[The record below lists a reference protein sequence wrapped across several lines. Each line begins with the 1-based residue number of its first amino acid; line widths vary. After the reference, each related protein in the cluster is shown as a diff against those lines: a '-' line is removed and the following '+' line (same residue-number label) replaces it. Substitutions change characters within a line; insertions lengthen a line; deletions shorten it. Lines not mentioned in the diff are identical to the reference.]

1 MSIEALKEQARRHEQ
16 REEWRKALEE
26 YKQAIGLLEEAGQ
39 PDIGLYN
46 RVGDIYVRLTLL
58 EEAVT
63 NYEKAVDLY
72 VEEGLENNAIAVCK
86 KIIRNVPHR
95 DQVYL
100 RMGQI
105 RAQQGFISDARTSF
119 LVYAER
125 MQQGGDLDE
134 SFRALV
140 EFCDVAPGEVELRM
154 AVADQM
160 ITHQR
165 FPEAVDQLGVAY
177 RALMESGEADGAAT
191 VAAKVREIDPEID
204 LTVAP
209 TVAEELEEA
218 VLPGSSVGTE
228 VAFEEAA
235 FEEALLA
242 ESTAGTMEG
251 FETTA
256 LGSDNLLGE
265 GVDTVVAEDEGVPA
279 AEVYAEVPELPSV
292 GGSTEEPHSTE
303 DEAPAEEDVFD
314 LPLLEVPAED
324 DAPAEEDVFDLPLLE
339 VPAEDE
345 APAEEDVFDLPLL
358 EVPAEDEPSSIAAE
372 GSREQ
377 SWEDATEE
385 DAFDLPLLDTAEED
399 QPLSTLAGESREEV
413 WEDAAA
419 DDEAPAD
426 EEVRGADPAVEPE
439 DGGVAQVR
447 ATIEA
452 DPDNVDLRQR
462 MVELAYRSGET
473 SVLVEA
479 FMGLGDVLGR
489 AGDDARAKVA
499 YQQVIRLD
507 EGHVEA
513 RAALGEASPERQ
525 APVKE
530 VAAHED
536 YVDLGSLILGDE
548 VEKSTRFT
556 VTYEEPSGD
565 EEADFAKMLS
575 QFKEKVSQNLDV
587 DDTRAHHDLGTAYK
601 EMGLL
606 DEAVAE
612 FQQALR
618 GAGSHL
624 PTYEVLGQTF
634 LEMDNPAAAVRTLE
648 RALEVDFAVE
658 DELLGIYYYL
668 GQAYQSVG
676 RNDRAVEFYDR
687 VFSLDINFAD
697 VTERLRALR

>member
-26 YKQAIGLLEEAGQ
+26 YKQAIGLLEQAGQ

-95 DQVYL
+95 DQVHL
-100 RMGQI
+100 RIGQI

-140 EFCDVAPGEVELRM
+140 EFCDVAPGEVDLRL

-165 FPEAVDQLGVAY
+165 FPEAVDQLGIAY
-177 RALMESGEADGAAT
+177 RALLESGEADGAAD
-191 VAAKVREIDPEID
+191 VAAKVREIDPDID
-204 LTVAP
+204 LTAAPPVAD
-209 TVAEELEEA
+209 ELEEA
-218 VLPGSSVGTE
+218 VLPGSGVE
-228 VAFEEAA
+228 MEAAVEEAT
-235 FEEALLA
+235 FEHALLA
-242 ESTAGTMEG
+242 ESPTGAMEG

-256 LGSDNLLGE
+256 LGSDDLLDE
-265 GVDTVVAEDEGVPA
+265 GVDTVVAEDEGLPA
-279 AEVYAEVPELPSV
+279 AEVPELPSI

-303 DEAPAEEDVFD
+303 DDAPVEEDVLDLPLVEAPAEDEAPAEEDVFG
-314 LPLLEVPAED
+314 
-324 DAPAEEDVFDLPLLE
+324 LPLLE

-358 EVPAEDEPSSIAAE
+358 EVPADEAPA
-372 GSREQ
+372 
-377 SWEDATEE
+377 EE
-385 DAFDLPLLDTAEED
+385 DVFDLPLLDATEED
-399 QPLSTLAGESREEV
+399 QPMSALAGESREEV

-426 EEVRGADPAVEPE
+426 ETVRGAGPPEGPE
-439 DGGVAQVR
+439 DAGLAQVR

-489 AGDDARAKVA
+489 AGDDDRAKVA

-513 RAALGEASPERQ
+513 RAALGEDSPEPQ

-634 LEMDNPAAAVRTLE
+634 LEMENPAAAVRTLE
-648 RALEVDFAVE
+648 RALEVDFSVE

>member
-1 MSIEALKEQARRHEQ
+1 MSIESLKEQARRHEQ

-26 YKQAIGLLEEAGQ
+26 YKQAIAALETDGQ

-58 EEAVT
+58 EEALT

-86 KIIRNVPHR
+86 KIIRNVPNR

-100 RMGQI
+100 KMGQI
-105 RAQQGFISDARTSF
+105 RAQQGFIPDARTSF

-140 EFCDVAPGEVELRM
+140 EFCDLAPGEVDLRL

-165 FPEAVDQLGVAY
+165 FPEAVDQLGIAY
-177 RALMESGEADGAAT
+177 RALLDSGEVDGAAT
-191 VAAKVREIDPEID
+191 VAAKAREIDPDVE
-204 LTVAP
+204 LTVAAP
-209 TVAEELEEA
+209 VAEAPEEA
-218 VLPGSSVGTE
+218 VLERSAIGME
-228 VAFEEAA
+228 AAFEEAA
-235 FEEALLA
+235 FDEAA
-242 ESTAGTMEG
+242 VDEGVPFEVTPGAMEG
-251 FETTA
+251 FETTVLA
-256 LGSDNLLGE
+256 SDDVLGE
-265 GVDTVVAEDEGVPA
+265 GAETSAVENEGVLADDEIGDGPESQHTGGPLEDSP
-279 AEVYAEVPELPSV
+279 EV
-292 GGSTEEPHSTE
+292 E
-303 DEAPAEEDVFD
+303 DGEDVFD
-314 LPLLEVPAED
+314 LPLLE
-324 DAPAEEDVFDLPLLE
+324 LPTD
-339 VPAEDE
+339 DE
-345 APAEEDVFDLPLL
+345 APAEEDVVDLPLL
-358 EVPAEDEPSSIAAE
+358 ELPTDDEAPAE
-372 GSREQ
+372 
-377 SWEDATEE
+377 EDVV
-385 DAFDLPLLDTAEED
+385 DLPLLELPTDDVT
-399 QPLSTLAGESREEV
+399 STITAGESREEA
-413 WEDAAA
+413 WEEAAA
-419 DDEAPAD
+419 EYESPPDED
-426 EEVRGADPAVEPE
+426 VGGTGEAVEPE
-439 DGGVAQVR
+439 GSSLDRVR
-447 ATIEA
+447 AKIVA
-452 DPDNVDLRQR
+452 DPENVDLRQR
-462 MVELAYRSGET
+462 MVELAYRSGEN

-499 YQQVIRLD
+499 YQQVIHLD
-507 EGHVEA
+507 QHHVGA
-513 RAALGEASPERQ
+513 RAALGEGAPEPET
-525 APVKE
+525 PVSE
-530 VAAHED
+530 VAAQED

-587 DDTRAHHDLGTAYK
+587 SDTRAHHDLGTAYK

-618 GAGSHL
+618 GSGSHL

-634 LEMDNPAAAVRTLE
+634 LEMNNPAAAVRTLE

-658 DELLGIYYYL
+658 DELLAIYYYL
-668 GQAYQSVG
+668 GQAYESVG
-676 RNDRAVEFYDR
+676 REDRAVEFYDR